1 MTCAVWSTATFA
13 GEVGAVIGA
22 TVGKGDTPGAAEAAP
37 AGLDPSPIVWAF
49 CFLLQ
54 AANASVRSTGAAI
67 NLSRINVR
75 NAFKSGHAKNK
86 RFLHHRSSLWC
97 FALKICQRDS
107 NRLSVAMPSWMW
119 GRGVALCLLFLAGCK
134 TVPPPQ
140 ALKNTSRSF
149 TSVVV
154 DAGHGGRDSG
164 AYRRSG
170 PPEKVVTLDVATR
183 LSRKLRDSQ
192 LNVVIT
198 RTKHVF
204 IPLDTRV
211 DIENSTPNSIFVSIH
226 FNDSRRRGVKGFETY
241 YHSAYAAEL
250 AQNIQHRLCSLNGA
264 VNRGVHTADFR
275 VVRKALY
282 PAVLVECGYL
292 SNRSEGREARNG
304 EYREFLAD
312 KIAQA
317 IVEQRHG
324 PGVYNA
330 SATATVVNQEPQPL
344 PQAPPPPAKRQRKP
358 VLAPPGEGPGLAPPT
373 LSEH

>member
-22 TVGKGDTPGAAEAAP
+22 TVGKGEAPAAAEAPP
-37 AGLDPSPIVWAF
+37 AGVDPSPIVWAF

-54 AANASVRSTGAAI
+54 AANASVRSTGAAT

-86 RFLHHRSSLWC
+86 RFLHHRTPLSH

-107 NRLSVAMPSWMW
+107 NRLSVAMPRSMW
-119 GRGVALCLLFLAGCK
+119 ARGVALCALFLAGCK

-140 ALKNTSRSF
+140 QLKNTSHTF

-164 AYRRSG
+164 AYRRYG

-183 LSRKLRDSQ
+183 LSHKLRNSQ
-192 LNVVIT
+192 FNVVMT
-198 RTKHVF
+198 RTGDVF

-241 YHSAYAAEL
+241 YRSPYAAEL
-250 AQNIQHRLCSLNGA
+250 AQNIQKRLCSLNGA

-324 PGVYNA
+324 VGAYHAPA
-330 SATATVVNQEPQPL
+330 PAPAVVSQEPQPQ
-344 PQAPPPPAKRQRKP
+344 PQRQQKRKP

-373 LSEH
+373 LSGH